1 MTSNFK
7 RTLQAALAVVAVVGS
22 AAAAR
27 AETTEP
33 AAPPPAASGPP
44 TTTPGEFIDAGQW
57 LLSVEH
63 LFGYT
68 YAHQSNN
75 LHVNSFTLLGDSD
88 GSFKSFYNWPRLALD
103 TMVTR
108 SISVGLAATFVR
120 TSITQGISP
129 NTSTSSNT
137 GYEGAFRVGYAMMLG
152 PWLGIWPRA
161 GVTYAHQTAGSAFA
175 VTVEGLIVAAVL
187 PHLLVTVG
195 PVADIGLSGK
205 RGNQNVTYL
214 NIGAYVGLAVP
225 F

>member
-33 AAPPPAASGPP
+33 TAQPPAASGPP
-44 TTTPGEFIDAGQW
+44 MTTPGEFIDAGQW

-75 LHVNSFTLLGDSD
+75 VHANTFTLLGDSE
-88 GSFKSFYNWPRLALD
+88 GAIKSFYDWPRLSLD

-108 SISVGLAATFVR
+108 SLSVGIGASFVR
-120 TSITQGISP
+120 RSDTRGTIRE
-129 NTSTSSNT
+129 SNT
-137 GYEGAFRVGYAMMLG
+137 GYEGAFRLGYAMMLG

-161 GVTYAHQTAGSAFA
+161 GVTYAHETNQSGLA
-175 VTVEGLIVAAVL
+175 VTVEGLLVAAVL
-187 PHLLVTVG
+187 PHLLITLG
-195 PVADIGLSGK
+195 PVADIGVWGK
-205 RGNQNVTYL
+205 AGPQNVTYL
-214 NIGAYVGLAVP
+214 NIGAYVGLSVP

>member
-1 MTSNFK
+1 MTSNIK

-22 AAAAR
+22 ATVAR
-27 AETTEP
+27 AETTD
-33 AAPPPAASGPP
+33 AATTPPRSSGPP
-44 TTTPGEFIDAGQW
+44 TTAPAEFINAGQW

-75 LHVNSFTLLGDSD
+75 FHVNSFTLLGDSA
-88 GSFKSFYNWPRLALD
+88 GSFKSFYDWPRLSLD
-103 TMVTR
+103 TMVSN
-108 SISVGLAATFVR
+108 SISVGVAASFVR
-120 TSITQGISP
+120 LSASNGL
-129 NTSTSSNT
+129 SNT

-161 GVTYAHQTAGSAFA
+161 GVTYAHETGASALA

-187 PHLLVTVG
+187 PHLLFTLG
-195 PVADIGLSGK
+195 PVADVGVWGK
-205 RGNQNVTYL
+205 TGSQNITYL
-214 NIGAYVGLAVP
+214 NIGAYVGLSVP